1 MIAQPQ
7 PVLAYRVPHHGVKCP
22 AFLLL
27 SLALAGCAVAP
38 QAHLS
43 ADPAFKPAR
52 YAWDGA
58 GEDPNQPRSGAPRAK
73 AAAPTPPLRAQRSQ
87 AGLQPYSKEWWQAQD
102 GIEAEQDAKVTRSL
116 VICQGCLRPQP
127 QSEEFQAPPKRPIEP
142 SGRAIGLQRYALT
155 PAAPA
160 LRSHVI
166 ISGTFHAHPS
176 DLRRRLSACHRL
188 PGIRRGLPPATPSR
202 S

>member
-1 MIAQPQ
+1 M
-7 PVLAYRVPHHGVKCP
+7 VKAP

-58 GEDPNQPRSGAPRAK
+58 GEDPNQPRSGAPRA
-73 AAAPTPPLRAQRSQ
+73 TRADAGSERNRSQ

-102 GIEAEQDAKVTRSL
+102 GIEAKQDAKVTRSL

-127 QSEEFQAPPKRPIEP
+127 QSED
-142 SGRAIGLQRYALT
+142 S
-155 PAAPA
+155 
-160 LRSHVI
+160 
-166 ISGTFHAHPS
+166 
-176 DLRRRLSACHRL
+176 RLAK
-188 PGIRRGLPPATPSR
+188 ATD
-202 S
+202 